1 MAAPVR
7 VEIVNGVPVE
17 SRKAVAPVKPAFIE
31 DKCMKCGKTM
41 VPDDPALC
49 TAPPLR
55 EKRPQLSPAEAVAQ
69 HRQTMADEE
78 ARHLAY
84 KQAYKAERV
93 TRLRASY
100 TRRRQAAAAAL
111 VAAPPPG
118 VPS

>member
-1 MAAPVR
+1 
-7 VEIVNGVPVE
+7 
-17 SRKAVAPVKPAFIE
+17 
-31 DKCMKCGKTM
+31 M

-55 EKRPQLSPAEAVAQ
+55 EKGPELSPAEAVAQ

-100 TRRRQAAAAAL
+100 TRRRQAAAAL
-111 VAAPPPG
+111 VAAPPPRSPF
-118 VPS
+118 VTPS

>member
-1 MAAPVR
+1 
-7 VEIVNGVPVE
+7 
-17 SRKAVAPVKPAFIE
+17 
-31 DKCMKCGKTM
+31 M

-93 TRLRASY
+93 TRLQASY
-100 TRRRQAAAAAL
+100 TRRRQASGGSCCAGCY
-111 VAAPPPG
+111 PPPSPF
-118 VPS
+118 VTPS

>member
-7 VEIVNGVPVE
+7 VKIVNGVPVE

-55 EKRPQLSPAEAVAQ
+55 
-69 HRQTMADEE
+69 
-78 ARHLAY
+78 
-84 KQAYKAERV
+84 
-93 TRLRASY
+93 
-100 TRRRQAAAAAL
+100 
-111 VAAPPPG
+111 
-118 VPS
+118 